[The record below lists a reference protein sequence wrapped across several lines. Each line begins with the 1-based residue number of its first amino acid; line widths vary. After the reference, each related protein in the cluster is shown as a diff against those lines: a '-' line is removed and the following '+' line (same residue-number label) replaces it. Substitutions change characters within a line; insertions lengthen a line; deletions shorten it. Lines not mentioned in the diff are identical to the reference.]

1 MDERK
6 PEKCVPLNSEEK
18 GSLIVELVITIPAI
32 VFAFFWIAYSMA
44 KDVSENAVIL
54 SDADIIAVLAVY
66 VLLFLVAYF
75 VFCNM
80 RFLFAKYM
88 VSNNGICVLSFRK
101 KYFYKWAD
109 VEDVCV
115 CNLGLSNS
123 NFHRIIRC
131 TKDASLDKTKF
142 AKKKAILFGQTW
154 PWWQDMQFAVFHMKT
169 IAILPFTEENYKL
182 ITQYYPNIRTY
193 SADAPENL

>member
-1 MDERK
+1 
-6 PEKCVPLNSEEK
+6 
-18 GSLIVELVITIPAI
+18 
-32 VFAFFWIAYSMA
+32 MA

-54 SDADIIAVLAVY
+54 SDADIIAALAVY

-193 SADAPENL
+193 PVDAPESL